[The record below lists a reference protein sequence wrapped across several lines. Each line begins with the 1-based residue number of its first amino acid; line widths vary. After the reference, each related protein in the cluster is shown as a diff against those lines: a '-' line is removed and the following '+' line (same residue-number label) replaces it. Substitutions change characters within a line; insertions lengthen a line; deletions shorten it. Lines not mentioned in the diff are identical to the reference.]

1 MKNQDN
7 KYPPEATNPIV
18 LGSKESIL
26 AEVQD
31 KDFKIAVMSMFRD
44 LKDNVNKWLNE
55 DWETTNSWDEI
66 MKPIQDMKTEFNKEI
81 QSLKEA
87 QTEIK

>member
-1 MKNQDN
+1 MKDQDN
-7 KYPPEATNPIV
+7 KHPPEATNPIV
-18 LGSKESIL
+18 LGSKESKL

-31 KDFKIAVMSMFRD
+31 KDFKIAIMSMFKD
-44 LKDNVNKWLNE
+44 LKDTVNKCPNE
-55 DWETTNSWDEI
+55 DWENANSWNEI

-81 QSLKEA
+81 QLLKET